1 MCNEK
6 FKELFSKDIYQLPI
20 RWEGRDFYGRLY
32 NHFKTYCEDITEIL
46 KDEVDI
52 CNDIEHICIK
62 ICTALDYSFRGY
74 PIESY
79 KSFKSVMDI
88 LNKIPLLVDNFEFK
102 NEKIYRVVNNGNAS
116 LPERERIFHV
126 PFKMRSKMS
135 TQRYSIPGFPSL
147 YLGTSI
153 ELCCMELDKEP
164 KQDYLC
170 VSRFEIEMEVDPLI
184 NSIFGNSDQPLKFDN
199 GQLKIFDL
207 SLKPDEIIVKDFSYD
222 EYIKYIKWYPLLSAC
237 SYIRAMHD
245 DPYSPEYIMPQLFT
259 QWVRSENEETVVGIK
274 YFSCASNYASKL
286 GKNFVFPSTGTP
298 YHIGNDIDDYCARLS
313 HRFKLTQPKF
323 IKDYKNLESLVN
335 ELNNDKELDYIR
347 KSDKYKNTNI
357 EGKYSIKEGVSN
369 IGKSAFLGCDSLTEI
384 SIPKSVTYIGDQAF
398 YECKNLKEI
407 NIPSSV
413 NHIGN
418 SVFFGCQTL
427 ENIFVHSFNQDY
439 CDSNGIMYNK
449 NKTELVYYPTGRRC
463 KEFIIPDKI
472 EFINA
477 TAFESNIYI
486 ENVIIPDSVENI
498 GYGAFRN
505 CNRLTKVVLSKM
517 LENIE
522 IETFCMCHNLT
533 KIEIP
538 SGVTSI
544 GDYSF
549 RKCHNLT
556 EFEIPKDTTEI
567 GIGAF
572 YECKKIKK
580 IEIPNGVTYIGDSAF
595 YGCESLT
602 RIVIPKSIN
611 SIDDNTFM
619 SCTNLTEIK
628 ITDNVTSIG
637 DGAFAYCCNL
647 TEFKF
652 PSSITDIG
660 ESIFYKCINLSNI
673 IVDDSNEC
681 FKDIDGVLYNKDVT
695 KLICYPPSRKIRDFK
710 IPITTKVI
718 LNDAFE
724 SCGFLE
730 NIEIPNGVTYIGD
743 SAFYGCENLIRM
755 RIPESVKELG
765 NNIFRGCENLID
777 INVDCSN
784 QNYMDIDGV
793 LYDKNKT
800 RLICYPQGK
809 KETTFDIPYDVQ
821 YIEQSAFESCDS
833 LESVFIPD
841 SVEGLGNNIFIG
853 CENLIDINVDCS
865 NQNYMDIDGVL
876 YSKDGTHLIYYP
888 QGKIEKNFDIPYDVQ
903 YIEHSAFESCDSL
916 ESVFIPDSV
925 IKVKVNAF
933 VSCKNLREVCINQ
946 NTVFSDKTF
955 YDCSDGLE
963 FIVRLNELGSKLK

>member
-46 KDEVDI
+46 KDEEDI
-52 CNDIEHICIK
+52 CKDIEHICIK

-74 PIESY
+74 PTESY

-88 LNKIPLLVDNFEFK
+88 LNKIPLLVDKFEFK

-170 VSRFEIEMEVDPLI
+170 VSRFEIEIEKVTDSLI
-184 NSIFGNSDQPLKFDN
+184 KSIFGNSDQPLKFDN

-259 QWVRSENEETVVGIK
+259 QWVRSENEDTVVGIK

-313 HRFKLTQPKF
+313 HRFKLTKPRF
-323 IKDYKNLESLVN
+323 IKDYKNLESLGN

-347 KSDKYKNTNI
+347 KSDEYKNTNI

-449 NKTELVYYPTGRRC
+449 NKTELVYYPTGRRG
-463 KEFIIPDKI
+463 KEFIIPDEI
-472 EFINA
+472 ESINA

-486 ENVIIPDSVENI
+486 ENVIIPDSVENM

-544 GDYSF
+544 GDCSF
-549 RKCHNLT
+549 RECHNLT

-567 GIGAF
+567 DM
-572 YECKKIKK
+572 Y
-580 IEIPNGVTYIGDSAF
+580 
-595 YGCESLT
+595 
-602 RIVIPKSIN
+602 
-611 SIDDNTFM
+611 
-619 SCTNLTEIK
+619 
-628 ITDNVTSIG
+628 
-637 DGAFAYCCNL
+637 
-647 TEFKF
+647 
-652 PSSITDIG
+652 
-660 ESIFYKCINLSNI
+660 
-673 IVDDSNEC
+673 
-681 FKDIDGVLYNKDVT
+681 
-695 KLICYPPSRKIRDFK
+695 
-710 IPITTKVI
+710 
-718 LNDAFE
+718 
-724 SCGFLE
+724 
-730 NIEIPNGVTYIGD
+730 
-743 SAFYGCENLIRM
+743 
-755 RIPESVKELG
+755 PESW
-765 NNIFRGCENLID
+765 
-777 INVDCSN
+777 
-784 QNYMDIDGV
+784 
-793 LYDKNKT
+793 
-800 RLICYPQGK
+800 
-809 KETTFDIPYDVQ
+809 
-821 YIEQSAFESCDS
+821 
-833 LESVFIPD
+833 
-841 SVEGLGNNIFIG
+841 
-853 CENLIDINVDCS
+853 
-865 NQNYMDIDGVL
+865 
-876 YSKDGTHLIYYP
+876 THVM
-888 QGKIEKNFDIPYDVQ
+888 N
-903 YIEHSAFESCDSL
+903 
-916 ESVFIPDSV
+916 
-925 IKVKVNAF
+925 
-933 VSCKNLREVCINQ
+933 
-946 NTVFSDKTF
+946 
-955 YDCSDGLE
+955 
-963 FIVRLNELGSKLK
+963 

>member
-32 NHFKTYCEDITEIL
+32 NHFKTYCEDITKIL
-46 KDEVDI
+46 KDKEDI

-74 PIESY
+74 PTESY

-88 LNKIPLLVDNFEFK
+88 LNKIPLLVDKFEFK

-170 VSRFEIEMEVDPLI
+170 VSRFEIEMEIDPLKI
-184 NSIFGNSDQPLKFDN
+184 SIFGNSDQSLKFDN

-259 QWVRSENEETVVGIK
+259 QWVRSENEDTVVGIK

-298 YHIGNDIDDYCARLS
+298 YHIGNDIDDYCAILS
-313 HRFKLTQPKF
+313 HRFKLTQPRF
-323 IKDYKNLESLVN
+323 IKDYENLESLVS

-347 KSDKYKNTNI
+347 KSDKYKNINI

-398 YECKNLKEI
+398 CKCKNLKEI

-427 ENIFVHSFNQDY
+427 EDIFVDSFNQDY

-449 NKTELVYYPTGRRC
+449 KKTELVYYPTGRQD
-463 KEFIIPDKI
+463 KKFIIPDEI
-472 EFINA
+472 ESINA

-486 ENVIIPDSVENI
+486 ENVIIPNSVENM

-505 CNRLTKVVLSKM
+505 CDRLTEIILSRM
-517 LENIE
+517 LKNIE

-544 GDYSF
+544 GDCSFRECHNLTKIEIPSGVTSIGDYSF
-549 RKCHNLT
+549 RECHNLT

-572 YECKKIKK
+572 YECKKLKK
-580 IEIPNGVTYIGDSAF
+580 IEIPNGVTYIGESAF

-611 SIDDNTFM
+611 SIDDYTFS

-637 DGAFAYCCNL
+637 DYAFANCCNL

-660 ESIFYKCINLSNI
+660 DSIFSGCINLSNI
-673 IVDDSNEC
+673 IVDDSNEY
-681 FKDIDGVLYNKDVT
+681 FKDIDGVLYNKDGT
-695 KLICYPPSRKIRDFK
+695 KLICYPASRKILKFK

-730 NIEIPNGVTYIGD
+730 TIEMPNSVTYIDNYSFSNCKNLTEINLSSKLKYIGD
-743 SAFYGCENLIRM
+743 YAFQSCKNLIRI
-755 RIPESVKELG
+755 RIPESVEELG
-765 NNIFRGCENLID
+765 NNVFIGCENLID
-777 INVDCSN
+777 IDVDYSN
-784 QNYMDIDGV
+784 QKYMDIDGV
-793 LYDKNKT
+793 LYNKNKT

-809 KETTFDIPYDVQ
+809 KEKTFDIPYDVQ

-841 SVEGLGNNIFIG
+841 SV
-853 CENLIDINVDCS
+853 
-865 NQNYMDIDGVL
+865 
-876 YSKDGTHLIYYP
+876 
-888 QGKIEKNFDIPYDVQ
+888 
-903 YIEHSAFESCDSL
+903 
-916 ESVFIPDSV
+916 
-925 IKVKVNAF
+925 IKVKENAF

-946 NTVFSDKTF
+946 NTVFSDKIF
-955 YDCSDGLE
+955 SNCSDGLE
-963 FIVRLNELGSKLK
+963 FIVRINRVRE